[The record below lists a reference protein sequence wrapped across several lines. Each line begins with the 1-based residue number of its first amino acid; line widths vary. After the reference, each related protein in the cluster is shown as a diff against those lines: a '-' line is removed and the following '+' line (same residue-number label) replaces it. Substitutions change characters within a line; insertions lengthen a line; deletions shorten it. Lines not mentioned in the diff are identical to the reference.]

1 MADKII
7 TQKFLQHF
15 FRYEDGN
22 LYVKKELPRKAT
34 IEYDE
39 NGSMI
44 LKRQL
49 PKRKVGEK
57 IGTTSSKD
65 GYSKALILSKMY
77 GVHRLIFLYHHG
89 YFPKE
94 VDHIDNDPR
103 NNRIENLRDA
113 NKNQNCYNTKLRTDN
128 TSGVKGVSWSKVK
141 KKWVT
146 QLTVDGKLKRFGFYN
161 DIDYAKFVI
170 EAMRYKYHG
179 EFANNG

>member
-1 MADKII
+1 MADEII
-7 TQKFLQHF
+7 TQKFLKKF

-34 IEYDE
+34 VEYDE
-39 NGSMI
+39 NGTLI

-57 IGTTSSKD
+57 IGTTHKN

-77 GVHRLIFLYHHG
+77 GLHRLIFLYHYG

-94 VDHIDNDPR
+94 VDHIDNNIQ
-103 NNRIENLRDA
+103 NNKIENLRDA
-113 NKNQNCYNTKLRTDN
+113 SKVQNCYNRRLGTNN
-128 TSGVKGVSWSKVK
+128 TSGVKGVSWSKVRN
-141 KKWVT
+141 KWVA

-179 EFANNG
+179 KFANNG